1 MLVQVMA
8 LQYARHGILVNEV
21 APGYVDAGLSK
32 VGFDEDPAK
41 RRQCEAQV
49 PVGELMS
56 AEDVAFH
63 VAHLCD
69 ERNRFMTGSTLLVDG
84 GLSLLTRIGATSSD
98 HSKST

>member
-8 LQYARHGILVNEV
+8 LHYARHGILVNEV

-32 VGFDEDPAK
+32 AGFDKDPQK

-49 PVGELMS
+49 PLGKLMS
-56 AEDVAFH
+56 ADDVAFH

-69 ERNRFMTGSTLLVDG
+69 ERNRFMTGSTLLADG
-84 GLSLLTRIGATSSD
+84 GLSLLARNGAQNTDRSS
-98 HSKST
+98 